1 MTSNNIELI
10 DKMFQSTSINTIMR
24 CKININDRT
33 YLDWIFMHN
42 ENNSLIDI
50 EEYPILKTIQPIE
63 QNIFNKDVFEIYELN
78 GIQLVRK
85 IHSYIS
91 NCQTIAG
98 ILVLENNKTFGRSE
112 NKKRLLYKC
121 IPDDINL
128 PVFLV
133 PYEVKLGFSK
143 VQKNKYIVFK
153 FDNWIHKHPY
163 GIIIETIGDVDVIEH
178 FYEYQLYSKS
188 LHISITEFTN
198 KTRSALN
205 KKSHDEFVEQIFQNQ
220 NFIIE
225 DRRDKYV
232 FTIDPLGSLD
242 YDDGFGI
249 EEVGDNFCISIYI
262 ANVFLWL
269 ETLGLW
275 HSFSQRVSTIYLPHQ
290 RRPMLPTVLSDAL
303 CSLQEKQQRFALVM
317 DIIVDKYGNIIS
329 DIPIKYANSLISV
342 NKNYVYEDPKML
354 NNDVA
359 YRKLFDISYLMD
371 NSVKNSHDVVSHW
384 MIKMNMIT
392 GSYMF
397 TNEMGIFRSAV
408 YINSN
413 LKVDATDL
421 NDETIRVIR
430 GWNNT
435 IGQYVKFN
443 YDGSIEHEF
452 IKSKNLITNADL
464 NNHRHKCDSKVYIH
478 ITSPIRR
485 LVDLLNQII
494 IIKNK
499 CLIKSVS
506 PDGLKFLEDW
516 IKKLDYINT
525 SMRSIR
531 KIQTECELLNRV
543 HNQPELMESE
553 HHAVVFD
560 KIIKH
565 DGSIN
570 YMIYLEKLK
579 LLSRVNT
586 HYDIENYTKCKC
598 KMYLFDDEDK
608 VKKKIRIQLL

>member
-1 MTSNNIELI
+1 MTS
-10 DKMFQSTSINTIMR
+10 KKF
-24 CKININDRT
+24 KIYVRDRT
-33 YLDWIFMHN
+33 YLEWTFANN
-42 ENNSLIDI
+42 ETNNDI
-50 EEYPILKTIQPIE
+50 SVEDYPILKTIQPAD
-63 QNIFNKDVFEIYELN
+63 QKIFSRDVFEITETN
-78 GIQLVRK
+78 GLQQVKK
-85 IHSYIS
+85 IHSYVR
-91 NCQTIAG
+91 NCQAIAG
-98 ILVLENNKTFGRSE
+98 ILVLENNKTFGRTE

-121 IPDDINL
+121 IPDDSYL

-143 VQKNKYIVFK
+143 VQKNKYVVFK
-153 FDNWIHKHPY
+153 FDNWTDKHPR
-163 GIIIETIGDVDVIEH
+163 GIITETIGDVDVLEH

-198 KTRSALN
+198 KTRNALN
-205 KKSHDEFVEQIFQNQ
+205 KKTHDEFVQQIFQNP

-225 DRRDKYV
+225 DRRQNYI

-249 EEVGDNFCISIYI
+249 EEVGENYRISIYI

-269 ETLGLW
+269 EILGLW
-275 HSFSQRVSTIYLPHQ
+275 NSFSQRVSTIYLPDR

-303 CSLQEKQQRFALVM
+303 CSLQENQPRFALVK
-317 DIIVDKYGNIIS
+317 DIMVDKYGNLVP
-329 DIPIKYANSLISV
+329 DVPINYANALICV

-359 YRKLFDISYLMD
+359 YRKLFDLSYLMD
-371 NSVKNSHDVVSHW
+371 NAVRNSHDIVSHW
-384 MIKMNMIT
+384 MIQMNMFT
-392 GSYMF
+392 GSYMS
-397 TNEMGIFRSAV
+397 NNKIGIFRSAV

-413 LKVDATDL
+413 LRVDATGL
-421 NDETIRVIR
+421 NNETIRVIR

-435 IGQYVKFN
+435 IGQYIPFMEDV
-443 YDGSIEHEF
+443 SIQHEL
-452 IKSKNLITNADL
+452 INAKNF
-464 NNHRHKCDSKVYIH
+464 KCDSKVYIH

-494 IIKNK
+494 ILHHKG
-499 CLIKSVS
+499 LIKSLS
-506 PDGLKFLEDW
+506 SEAGKFLEDW
-516 IKKLDYINT
+516 MQKLDYVNT

-543 HNQPELMESE
+543 FNQPELMEVE
-553 HHAVVFD
+553 HQGVVFD
-560 KIIKH
+560 KIMKN

-579 LLSRVNT
+579 LLSRINT
-586 HYDIENYTKCKC
+586 HCDIPNYTTCKC
-598 KMYLFDDEDK
+598 KMYLFEDEDK
-608 VKKKIRIQLL
+608 VNRKIRVQLI